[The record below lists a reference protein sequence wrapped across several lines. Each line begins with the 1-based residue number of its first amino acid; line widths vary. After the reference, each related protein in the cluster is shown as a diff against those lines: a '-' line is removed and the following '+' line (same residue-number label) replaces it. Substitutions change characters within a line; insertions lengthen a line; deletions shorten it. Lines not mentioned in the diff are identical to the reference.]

1 MVLPK
6 GPFWEHVQ
14 DMNDGSM
21 RCKFCGHLFAK
32 DTSISRIKCHLSGM
46 RGRGVKICKDV
57 PEEVQDAALATID
70 GPPEKILKTVA
81 GSSNNEAT
89 NTIAASAQEQ
99 NSEVIR
105 VEMAQQGEAFYPGTL
120 EDWMDSIID
129 NEIELVLVSS
139 PPKELPRDAFE
150 IISGTEQVQHLERGS
165 SHERSSINQADQPR
179 GDSSQPTDLLCL
191 GLGRYCDQIYF
202 PPVNNDVIMDDV
214 RNMVRVR
221 IEPEEE
227 DVVNNSGRLVQPG
240 TGASSS
246 EDLTYNT
253 SETRGDPLPTNST
266 TLVGQAFVEN
276 GNMIWSWLMDNK
288 VSTIGIYG
296 MGGVGK
302 TAMLKH
308 IYNELLQRPDIS
320 QHVYWVIVS
329 RDFSIKRLQ
338 HSIARRIGLQHFN
351 EKEEL
356 HRAVKLSKE
365 LMKKQKW
372 ILILDDLWNSFEL
385 YEVGIPVPL
394 KGCKLIITTRSEK
407 VCHKMACQ
415 HKIKV
420 KPLSD
425 EEAWTLFTDKF
436 EYDIPLSPKV
446 ERIAKHITRECD
458 CLPLGIITMA
468 RCMKGVDDTHEWK
481 NALED
486 MRQSR
491 VGQDD
496 MKKVFRT
503 LRFSYTRLSD
513 SALQRCFLYCA
524 LFPENFVIPKD
535 CLIAYFIDEG
545 VIKGQKSREAEF
557 DKGHSMLNR
566 LENVCLLEIINGG
579 RCVKMHDL
587 IRDMAIQILEENSQ
601 GMVKAGAQLEELPD
615 AEEWT
620 ENLTTVSLMHNQ
632 IEEIPFCHSPRCL
645 NLSILLLCHNY
656 RLRFVADSFFKKLHG
671 LNVLDLS
678 HTNIEKL
685 PNSVSDLVKLTSLL
699 LSNCKRLR
707 HVPSLKNLG
716 ELKRL
721 DLSSTQA
728 LKKMPQGMEFLSN
741 LRCLRMN
748 GCGNKKFPGGILP
761 KLSQLQVFV
770 LEVELICVP
779 VTVQGKEVGCL
790 RKLGTLECHFEGHS
804 DYVEFLKS
812 REKNQALS
820 TYKIFVGRFKEYDVR
835 TYCSNKTVGLG
846 NLSVNRDGDFQVR
859 FPNDIQELI
868 IEKCDDATSLCDVF
882 SLKKCSI
889 ELEVISILN
898 CNSMESLVLS
908 SWFCSATLPSPSYNS
923 IFSGL
928 KRFNCSGCKSMKKL
942 FPLVLLPSLVN
953 LKEIR
958 VKHCEK
964 MEEIIGGTRSDEEG
978 VMGEKSSNN
987 EFKLPKLRILYL
999 SDLPELKSICSAE
1012 LICDSL
1018 KVIEVINCQK
1028 LKRIPICLPLLE
1040 NGQPSPPP
1048 SLEKIKVHPK
1058 EWWKSMVEWEHPN
1071 AKDVLCPF
1079 VEFSQPQV
1087 RKQDED
1093 K

>member
-1 MVLPK
+1 
-6 GPFWEHVQ
+6 
-14 DMNDGSM
+14 
-21 RCKFCGHLFAK
+21 
-32 DTSISRIKCHLSGM
+32 
-46 RGRGVKICKDV
+46 
-57 PEEVQDAALATID
+57 
-70 GPPEKILKTVA
+70 
-81 GSSNNEAT
+81 
-89 NTIAASAQEQ
+89 
-99 NSEVIR
+99 
-105 VEMAQQGEAFYPGTL
+105 
-120 EDWMDSIID
+120 
-129 NEIELVLVSS
+129 
-139 PPKELPRDAFE
+139 
-150 IISGTEQVQHLERGS
+150 
-165 SHERSSINQADQPR
+165 
-179 GDSSQPTDLLCL
+179 
-191 GLGRYCDQIYF
+191 
-202 PPVNNDVIMDDV
+202 
-214 RNMVRVR
+214 
-221 IEPEEE
+221 
-227 DVVNNSGRLVQPG
+227 
-240 TGASSS
+240 
-246 EDLTYNT
+246 
-253 SETRGDPLPTNST
+253 
-266 TLVGQAFVEN
+266 
-276 GNMIWSWLMDNK
+276 
-288 VSTIGIYG
+288 
-296 MGGVGK
+296 
-302 TAMLKH
+302 
-308 IYNELLQRPDIS
+308 
-320 QHVYWVIVS
+320 
-329 RDFSIKRLQ
+329 
-338 HSIARRIGLQHFN
+338 
-351 EKEEL
+351 
-356 HRAVKLSKE
+356 
-365 LMKKQKW
+365 
-372 ILILDDLWNSFEL
+372 
-385 YEVGIPVPL
+385 
-394 KGCKLIITTRSEK
+394 
-407 VCHKMACQ
+407 
-415 HKIKV
+415 
-420 KPLSD
+420 
-425 EEAWTLFTDKF
+425 
-436 EYDIPLSPKV
+436 
-446 ERIAKHITRECD
+446 
-458 CLPLGIITMA
+458 
-468 RCMKGVDDTHEWK
+468 
-481 NALED
+481 
-486 MRQSR
+486 
-491 VGQDD
+491 
-496 MKKVFRT
+496 
-503 LRFSYTRLSD
+503 
-513 SALQRCFLYCA
+513 
-524 LFPENFVIPKD
+524 VIPKD

-566 LENVCLLEIINGG
+566 LENVCLLEIINDG

-587 IRDMAIQILEENSQ
+587 IRDMVIQILEENSQ
-601 GMVKAGAQLEELPD
+601 VKAGAQLEELPD

-656 RLRFVADSFFKKLHG
+656 RLRFVADSFSKKLHG

-685 PNSVSDLVKLTSLL
+685 PNSVSDLVKLASLL

-761 KLSQLQVFV
+761 KISHLQVFV

-898 CNSMESLVLS
+898 CNSIESLVLS

-928 KRFNCSGCKSMKKL
+928 QRFNCSGCKSMKKL

-964 MEEIIGGTRSDEEG
+964 MEKIIGGTRSDEEG

-999 SDLPELKSICSAE
+999 SDLPELKSICRAE

-1079 VEFSQPQV
+1079 VEFSQV
-1087 RKQDED
+1087 CFNSSFSLNLFVYL
-1093 K
+1093 